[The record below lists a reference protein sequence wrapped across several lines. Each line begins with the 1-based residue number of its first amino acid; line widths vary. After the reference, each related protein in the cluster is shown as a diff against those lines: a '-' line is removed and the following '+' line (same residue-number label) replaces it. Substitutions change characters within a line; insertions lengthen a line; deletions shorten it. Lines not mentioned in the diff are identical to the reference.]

1 MRNYSAALSVL
12 VVAIL
17 AACDG
22 YSSGPED
29 DGLLTGTYT
38 GEAEI
43 IGAEVLDVTFTLTE
57 YLGGVTGSFTAADG
71 TTGSIA
77 GSISGST
84 LTFTITQT
92 APCAGSHDGTAAI
105 ENGGDRLS
113 GFYMGSSPCTGP
125 VNASFVINRT

>member
-1 MRNYSAALSVL
+1 MVLAATL
-12 VVAIL
+12 VI
-17 AACDG
+17 ACDG

-29 DGLLTGTYT
+29 DDGSLTGTYT

-43 IGAEVLDVTFTLTE
+43 IGVEVLDVTFTLTE

-77 GSISGST
+77 GSINGST

-92 APCAGSHDGTAAI
+92 APCAGSHDGTASI

-113 GFYMGSSPCTGP
+113 GFYMGSSPCAGP
-125 VNASFVINRT
+125 VK

>member
-1 MRNYSAALSVL
+1 MSNRRLL
-12 VVAIL
+12 VVL
-17 AACDG
+17 AVTLLIACDG

-29 DGLLTGTYT
+29 DGSLTGTYT

-43 IGAEVLDVTFTLTE
+43 IGVEVLDVTFRLTE
-57 YLGGVTGSFTAADG
+57 YLGGVTGTFTAADG
-71 TTGSIA
+71 TAGSIA

-92 APCAGSHDGTAAI
+92 APCAGSHDGTASI

-125 VNASFVINRT
+125 VNANFVTNRT